1 MKVLQI
7 SIEVNSG
14 SVGRIAEQI
23 GEKIIEDGGESYIT
37 FARNNLPSQ
46 SHVIR
51 IGSMSDVYYH
61 VLKTRIFDNHAFES
75 KAATKKLIKEI
86 EKINPDIIH
95 LHHLHGYFINI
106 KILFEFLKKFNKPVV
121 WTFHDCW
128 SFTGHCAYYDF
139 VNCHKWEI
147 ECNKCPQKN
156 EYPKSLIFD
165 RSRKNFLQKKEIFN
179 SVENMTIVPVSYW
192 LEGEV
197 KKSFLKNHNIHTI
210 QNGIDLKSFVPLP
223 TRNKIV
229 DKYNLNNQKI
239 ILGVASTW
247 EKRKGLEYFTQLS
260 KSLDKDE
267 FQIILV
273 GLSNQQIKKIPKA
286 IIGIVRTESVRE
298 LAELYSAAD
307 VFVNP
312 TLEEALGLT
321 NLEALA
327 CGTPAITF
335 ASGGSPETI
344 DQGTGLVVEKGNLN
358 DLILAIKKITN
369 IDKSEY
375 TIHCRKRAETYF
387 DKDTQ
392 FLEYLKLYEQL
403 INNKN

>member
-1 MKVLQI
+1 MKVVQV

-23 GEKIIEDGGESYIT
+23 GEKIIENGGVSYIT
-37 FARNNLPSQ
+37 FARNNLPSK

-51 IGSMSDVYYH
+51 IGSMLDVYHH
-61 VLKTRIFDNHAFES
+61 VLMTRIFDNHAFES
-75 KAATKKLIKEI
+75 SSATKKLIEEI

-106 KILFEFLKKFNKPVV
+106 KILFDFLKKFNKPIV

-156 EYPKSLIFD
+156 EYPKSLLID
-165 RSRKNFLQKKEIFN
+165 RSRKNFMQKKEIFN

-192 LEGEV
+192 LEKEV
-197 KKSFLKNHNIHTI
+197 EKSFLKNHSIYTI
-210 QNGIDLKSFVPLP
+210 QNGIDLKSFVPIP
-223 TRNKIV
+223 TRDKIV
-229 DKYNLNNQKI
+229 KKYKINKQKI

-247 EKRKGLEYFTQLS
+247 EKRKGLGYFIQLS
-260 KSLDKDE
+260 EKLNQDE

-273 GLSNQQIKKIPKA
+273 GLSKQEIKTLPDN
-286 IIGIVRTESVRE
+286 IIGITRTESTKA

-335 ASGGSPETI
+335 ESGGSPETI
-344 DQGTGLVVEKGNLN
+344 DEETGLVVEKGNI
-358 DLILAIKKITN
+358 DELIIAIKKITSKN
-369 IDKSEY
+369 KSDY
-375 TIHCRKRAETYF
+375 MMNCRKRVEKYF
-387 DKDTQ
+387 NKDTQ

-403 INNKN
+403 ITNKN